1 MPLGL
6 KRQLHTTIRRVQS
19 LRDIRDQVGRVL
31 DANRQPDRRV
41 ENPYAGWQAGM
52 RLGAAE
58 AHSELEYLQRV
69 EKFESSGLGAYD
81 VERERGARA
90 GALPLEQKAG
100 GRVLV
105 EVSKVLDLG
114 HLGVVAQVIRH
125 EPRIASAFS
134 MPMFD
139 VFSERLSIQ
148 QEWGANWVPMAP
160 RNALMSFMRPFEP
173 SAAPA
178 MRSE

>member
-6 KRQLHTTIRRVQS
+6 KRQLHTTIRRVQC

-41 ENPYAGWQAGM
+41 ENPYAGWQAGK

-81 VERERGARA
+81 VERAWSPRRCIASRTEGRRACSRRGEQGIGPWPPWRGRA
-90 GALPLEQKAG
+90 G
-100 GRVLV
+100 
-105 EVSKVLDLG
+105 
-114 HLGVVAQVIRH
+114 
-125 EPRIASAFS
+125 
-134 MPMFD
+134 
-139 VFSERLSIQ
+139 
-148 QEWGANWVPMAP
+148 N
-160 RNALMSFMRPFEP
+160 
-173 SAAPA
+173 
-178 MRSE
+178 